1 MVKVGALIHV
11 WDQVRE
17 KIKREREIQSHCGR
31 FTVYTHMYIHI
42 FMYVYV
48 YIYIHIYIYTHKSV
62 CMYIV

>member
-17 KIKREREIQSHCGR
+17 KIKRERDPEPLWE
-31 FTVYTHMYIHI
+31 VYSLHTHVHTYIHVCI
-42 FMYVYV
+42 C
-48 YIYIHIYIYTHKSV
+48 IHIHIYIYTHKSV

>member
-11 WDQVRE
+11 WDHRSE
-17 KIKREREIQSHCGR
+17 RKSREREIQSHCGR

-48 YIYIHIYIYTHKSV
+48 YIYIHIYIHTNLCV
-62 CMYIV
+62 CI